1 METKMTNMPKLSNR
15 AKKAL
20 EVLSNGGRFVKRL
33 ERNSYTGRD
42 QFQTRLLATGAY
54 SSVVRG
60 VGMSAFDELDKLGM
74 LVHAN
79 ESTSVSTNYKL
90 RTV

>member
-1 METKMTNMPKLSNR
+1 MTNMPKLSNR
-15 AKKAL
+15 AKQAI

-33 ERNSYTGRD
+33 ERNSYTGRE

-60 VGMSAFDELDKLGM
+60 IGIQAFFELEKLGM
-74 LVHAN
+74 IEHTDGG
-79 ESTSVSTNYKL
+79 TSVSTYYKL
-90 RTV
+90 KTV